1 MYLLCFSC
9 SEAFLPCIFIQ
20 DLKSVQVRHGAG
32 SEEEADFLA
41 SEAAAEAAN
50 GKGEAAP

>member
-1 MYLLCFSC
+1 MYLLCPSC

-32 SEEEADFLA
+32 SEVAADLLA
-41 SEAAAEAAN
+41 SEAAAEAAK
-50 GKGEAAP
+50 GKGEAP

>member
-1 MYLLCFSC
+1 MYLLCSSC

-32 SEEEADFLA
+32 SAVEDEAEFLP
-41 SEAAAEAAN
+41 SEAAEVAN
-50 GKGEAAP
+50 GKGDVP